1 MSQPVDL
8 SVVIVSY
15 NVRFFLE
22 QALRSVQR
30 AAERLTVEVFVV
42 DNNSRDD
49 SVALVR
55 TRFPEVEVIANA
67 DNPGFSIANNQA
79 IRRAHGRYVL
89 LLNPDTVVEED
100 TFDKCVAFLDATP
113 RAGALGVRMIDGS
126 GRFLPES
133 KRGFPS
139 PWVAFCKTFGL
150 STLFPRSETFNR
162 YHLGYLDEHA
172 THEVDVLSGAFML
185 LRKQTLDEIGL
196 LDEQFFMY
204 GEDIDLSYRVVLGGY
219 RNYYFP
225 ETTIL
230 HYKGEST
237 KKGSLNY
244 VRVFYQ
250 AMIKFARKHFEGERA
265 RVFIWLLQIAIY
277 FRAAL
282 TLLHNL
288 GRRFFFPL
296 MDALLIFGGMVL
308 LKQVWAAGY
317 FDNPDYYR
325 PTYLRVNVPLYIA
338 LWIGSVYFSGGYDE
352 PYRLRRLGR
361 GLLIGTLLCAA
372 VYGFLPLEY
381 RTSRALLLL
390 GAVWALAST
399 TALRTAIHFFRTGN
413 LAIGRVPQPK
423 LLIVGSAAEAARVQD
438 LLLRARVAPNYV
450 GRVAVTAGSPAD
462 SLGELADLDDI
473 VHIYGARELI
483 FCGKDVRAERILH
496 WMSRLGPALAYRIVP
511 ADSGSIIGSA
521 SKNTAG
527 ELYTIAL
534 QFAIATPM
542 ARRNKR
548 LVDVGVGLLVLLTFP
563 LLFWT
568 YHPPVNTLRNAWRVL
583 RGQRTWV
590 GYATADPDAQLPT
603 LRPGVL
609 APPDAL
615 RRSPTDPATLARLDL
630 LYAKDYR
637 AVHDLD
643 LLRRNW
649 RALGK

>member
-1 MSQPVDL
+1 MSERIDL
-8 SVVIVSY
+8 SVIIVSY

-30 AAERLTVEVFVV
+30 AAERLRVEIFVV
-42 DNNSRDD
+42 DNNSQDD
-49 SVALVR
+49 SVAMVR
-55 TRFPEVEVIANA
+55 ERFPGVHLIANV
-67 DNPGFSIANNQA
+67 DNPGFSVANNQA
-79 IRRAHGRYVL
+79 IRRAAGRYVL

-100 TFDKCVAFLDATP
+100 TFDKCVTFLDAHP
-113 RAGALGVRMIDGS
+113 EAGALGVRMIDGS
-126 GRFLPES
+126 GTFLPES

-150 STLFPRSETFNR
+150 SALFPRSETFNR
-162 YHLGYLDEHA
+162 YHLGYLDEHE
-172 THEVDVLSGAFML
+172 THAVDVLSGAFML
-185 LRKQTLDEIGL
+185 LRRKTLDEVGL

-265 RVFIWLLQIAIY
+265 TLFIRLLQLAIY

-282 TLLHNL
+282 TLTSNL
-288 GRRFFFPL
+288 ARRFFFPL
-296 MDALLIFGGMVL
+296 ADAAVIFGGMVL
-308 LKQVWAAGY
+308 LKHVWAAGY

-325 PTYLRVNVPLYIA
+325 PTYLRVNVPLYISIWVGA
-338 LWIGSVYFSGGYDE
+338 VYFSGGYDE
-352 PYRLRRLGR
+352 PYNLRRLGR
-361 GLLIGTLLCAA
+361 GLLLGTVICAA
-372 VYGFLPLEY
+372 VYAFLPLDY

-390 GAVWALAST
+390 GAVWALLGT

-413 LAIGRVPQPK
+413 FNIGRSPHQK
-423 LLIVGSAAEAARVQD
+423 LVIVGSEAESERVQD

-450 GRVAVTAGSPAD
+450 GRIGMEPAAGA
-462 SLGELADLDDI
+462 LGTLADLDDL
-473 VHIYGARELI
+473 VQIYRIREII
-483 FCGKDVRAERILH
+483 FCGKDVSAQAILH
-496 WMSRLGPALAYRIVP
+496 WMNRLGTHLAYRIVP
-511 ADSGSIIGSA
+511 ERSGSIIGSQ
-521 SKNTAG
+521 SKNTVG

-534 QFAIATPM
+534 QFDIATPM

-548 LVDVGVGLLVLLTFP
+548 LVDVLSSLGAILTFP
-563 LLFWT
+563 LLGWA
-568 YHPPVNTLRNAWRVL
+568 YHRPAGTLRTAWQVL
-583 RGQRTWV
+583 RGRCTWV
-590 GYATADPDAQLPT
+590 SYTAVDTDHQLPR
-603 LRPGVL
+603 LKPGVFG
-609 APPDAL
+609 PQHAL
-615 RRSPTDPATLARLDL
+615 GLPIDDTATLARLNL

-637 AVHDLD
+637 ITQDLD
-643 LLRRNW
+643 ILRRHW
-649 RALGK
+649 RRLGG